1 MDPNPCNLAGFRWL
15 HEETVREAI
24 NTSIDMGSRGRNQ
37 PFLPAIIFLR
47 TSRSFYESLWYL
59 LTYLRT
65 YVQVIFEGSHPTLKQ
80 QIMSEIIQVNVPIF
94 IFDEIPKLTK
104 LGPKKRFWD
113 LKIKTNPSGSH
124 PLIHPLFF
132 KIHT

>member
-1 MDPNPCNLAGFRWL
+1 MDHFG
-15 HEETVREAI
+15 
-24 NTSIDMGSRGRNQ
+24 
-37 PFLPAIIFLR
+37 
-47 TSRSFYESLWYL
+47 
-59 LTYLRT
+59 TYVRT
-65 YVQVIFEGSHPTLKQ
+65 YVQVIFEGSHPTLKLTKQ
-80 QIMSEIIQVNVPIF
+80 KKSEIIQVNVPNF
-94 IFDEIPKLTK
+94 FYFDEIPKLTK